1 MRRVGLLLVIL
12 AAPVTAQIGGEKVY
26 RLAELAPS
34 DASLEITRAETLPE
48 LAKLGFREGRN
59 LILDERAGDAAA
71 MDGLARELLRA
82 NPDAIV
88 AIGPDAIGAA
98 AKATRT
104 VPIVTFGNDP
114 VQRGLP

>member
-12 AAPVTAQIGGEKVY
+12 AAPVAAQIGAEKVY

-59 LILDERAGDAAA
+59 FILDERAGEAAP
-71 MDGLARELLRA
+71 MEGLARELLLA
-82 NPDAIV
+82 KPDAIF
-88 AIGPDAIGAA
+88 
-98 AKATRT
+98 AKRS
-104 VPIVTFGNDP
+104 
-114 VQRGLP
+114 R

>member
-1 MRRVGLLLVIL
+1 MRRMRNCTEL
-12 AAPVTAQIGGEKVY
+12 AANFDQAQCPRWVK
-26 RLAELAPS
+26 LAPS

-82 NPDAIV
+82 NPEAIV

-98 AKATRT
+98 VKATRT

-114 VQRGLP
+114 VQRALP